1 MHRLVVFLALLS
13 LGSVSASAAPPRLTG
28 AFKDS
33 GEAAARR
40 SGSAP
45 GMIWDS
51 AHPDGSAQGR
61 LELPLAS
68 LPTVLEL
75 NTAGYPDNGPLRLI
89 LESPDGT
96 RQLKLGF
103 RSPPG
108 SDWTLHRWTIP
119 AEWRGQPAVLIA
131 RDQSTEQWI
140 GVGLPPS
147 AATTRSANWFALG
160 STLGATL
167 LTVLPFFIALFLLR
181 PRFGADPPLQITLA
195 LAGSGVFALTVFFGF
210 YFSHALG
217 RGLLLAGT
225 VAALFAA
232 WRWWRQRHGWR
243 TDLAP
248 LAATFLLM
256 FVLAGI
262 TFLYGGSQSA
272 GEVPAGRHD
281 LNLPSDNS
289 IPEYFSEKIF
299 HRQPLQPFLID
310 WLTSDRPPLQTGYL
324 LQSRTLVSEPPGR
337 LAAAIACQLAVYVG
351 LWVLIGAI
359 GLPRR
364 LAQLTLLVCATSGFF
379 VLNSLFAWP
388 KLLPAGFLLAIAGLL
403 YRLAREKRRAAPAE
417 ILALGACAALAM
429 LGHGG
434 SFFGLV
440 ALGFVHLAWHGGWRD
455 VRLLAGSAAVAAV
468 VFAPWLAYQKL
479 VDPPG
484 DRLVKYHLAGR
495 TAIDP
500 RGSLTVI
507 AEAYRQ
513 TPAAEIL
520 RHKLSN
526 FRVLAGDFTHTLPS
540 LARAA
545 WEAAAGNWRR
555 AWWRTANA
563 LQGGMF
569 FHLLQLLGVLSPGL
583 LGLWFGRKKHPAWVA
598 AGWYCVQI
606 AVASVVVWSLLMF
619 GPEGTVVHQGT
630 YLTGALLLVA
640 CVLGLFAAGPA
651 GWRWTLLG
659 LHVLLFA
666 GLWVFSPTWN
676 PWQRVLRPGIDSF
689 WLIVLFASAAAVLW
703 VGRKLPVGTADEA
716 GADRHTET
724 T

>member
-262 TFLYGGSQSA
+262 TFLYGCSQSA

-289 IPEYFSEKIF
+289 IPEYSPKKSSTAS
-299 HRQPLQPFLID
+299 RC
-310 WLTSDRPPLQTGYL
+310 SRSSSTG
-324 LQSRTLVSEPPGR
+324 
-337 LAAAIACQLAVYVG
+337 
-351 LWVLIGAI
+351 
-359 GLPRR
+359 
-364 LAQLTLLVCATSGFF
+364 
-379 VLNSLFAWP
+379 
-388 KLLPAGFLLAIAGLL
+388 
-403 YRLAREKRRAAPAE
+403 
-417 ILALGACAALAM
+417 
-429 LGHGG
+429 
-434 SFFGLV
+434 
-440 ALGFVHLAWHGGWRD
+440 
-455 VRLLAGSAAVAAV
+455 
-468 VFAPWLAYQKL
+468 
-479 VDPPG
+479 
-484 DRLVKYHLAGR
+484 
-495 TAIDP
+495 
-500 RGSLTVI
+500 
-507 AEAYRQ
+507 
-513 TPAAEIL
+513 
-520 RHKLSN
+520 
-526 FRVLAGDFTHTLPS
+526 
-540 LARAA
+540 
-545 WEAAAGNWRR
+545 
-555 AWWRTANA
+555 
-563 LQGGMF
+563 
-569 FHLLQLLGVLSPGL
+569 
-583 LGLWFGRKKHPAWVA
+583 
-598 AGWYCVQI
+598 
-606 AVASVVVWSLLMF
+606 
-619 GPEGTVVHQGT
+619 
-630 YLTGALLLVA
+630 
-640 CVLGLFAAGPA
+640 
-651 GWRWTLLG
+651 
-659 LHVLLFA
+659 
-666 GLWVFSPTWN
+666 
-676 PWQRVLRPGIDSF
+676 
-689 WLIVLFASAAAVLW
+689 
-703 VGRKLPVGTADEA
+703 
-716 GADRHTET
+716 
-724 T
+724 